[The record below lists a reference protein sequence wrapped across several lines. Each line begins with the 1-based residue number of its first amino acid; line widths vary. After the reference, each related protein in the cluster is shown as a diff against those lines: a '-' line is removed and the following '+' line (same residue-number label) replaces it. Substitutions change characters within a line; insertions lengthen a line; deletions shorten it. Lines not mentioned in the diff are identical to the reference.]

1 MLSEAFIGK
10 AGEKKPPG
18 RGVFQTG
25 TKHLS
30 RMIKVQ
36 DSLGTSVTLFFV
48 MSYLRLCRSPRTAV
62 QIECMVMIDHSA
74 TFLRKVEQR
83 LSIFF
88 RGYILSVQDTSQ
100 KKHLISVLYLV
111 QCIAQSLGQ
120 EVRYIFPTE

>member
-48 MSYLRLCRSPRTAV
+48 MSYLRSIGV
-62 QIECMVMIDHSA
+62 Q
-74 TFLRKVEQR
+74 
-83 LSIFF
+83 
-88 RGYILSVQDTSQ
+88 
-100 KKHLISVLYLV
+100 
-111 QCIAQSLGQ
+111 GQ
-120 EVRYIFPTE
+120 LFKLNAW

>member
-1 MLSEAFIGK
+1 
-10 AGEKKPPG
+10 
-18 RGVFQTG
+18 
-25 TKHLS
+25 
-30 RMIKVQ
+30 
-36 DSLGTSVTLFFV
+36 
-48 MSYLRLCRSPRTAV
+48 
-62 QIECMVMIDHSA
+62 MIDHSA

>member
-1 MLSEAFIGK
+1 
-10 AGEKKPPG
+10 
-18 RGVFQTG
+18 VFQTG

-48 MSYLRLCRSPRTAV
+48 MSYLRSTGVPRTAV

-88 RGYILSVQDTSQ
+88 RGCILSVQDTSQ
-100 KKHLISVLYLV
+100 KKHLISILYLV
-111 QCIAQSLGQ
+111 QCIA
-120 EVRYIFPTE
+120 